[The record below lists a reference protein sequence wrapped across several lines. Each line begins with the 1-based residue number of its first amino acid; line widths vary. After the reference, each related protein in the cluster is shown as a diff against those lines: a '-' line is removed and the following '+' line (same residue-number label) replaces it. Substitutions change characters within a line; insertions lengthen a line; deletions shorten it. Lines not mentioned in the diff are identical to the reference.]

1 MVRARTASQPYR
13 CFCTDREIVLA
24 SICAFDNAWQRGQ
37 TLCHACIFH
46 VIHFGDHPRMT
57 HLSPTGISSGS
68 NRHWVFNILNAPFR
82 TWSRTWALLHLLLF
96 CFQTFWSIGLMNH
109 SCTLTMAPSTLNLPT
124 GSMTA
129 ISSARALNSL
139 LTNLSSVRDQ
149 CDLWLY
155 SDAYCVTLGLLGCL
169 AFPLNTRGTWLAR
182 FLHSDTLTIN
192 SFLSLGLRSCEH
204 LLCHWWVQRRCRSW
218 GRNPGPRHRDGR
230 P

>member
-1 MVRARTASQPYR
+1 MG
-13 CFCTDREIVLA
+13 FHE
-24 SICAFDNAWQRGQ
+24 
-37 TLCHACIFH
+37 CIATWSNTMSCMHLPCNRFS
-46 VIHFGDHPRMT
+46 DHPRMT
-57 HLSPTGISSGS
+57 CPSPTSISSGS

-169 AFPLNTRGTWLAR
+169 AFPLNTRGTY
-182 FLHSDTLTIN
+182 LTCPFPAFRYIN
-192 SFLSLGLRSCEH
+192 D
-204 LLCHWWVQRRCRSW
+204 Q
-218 GRNPGPRHRDGR
+218 
-230 P
+230 